1 MVPLRALSPQDPG
14 VDGSNSSWNVSPELD
29 VFPLSGEQRLE
40 LDRRLADAEANPR
53 VGTPWNEIK
62 ARLLGAP

>member
-1 MVPLRALSPQDPG
+1 MDE
-14 VDGSNSSWNVSPELD
+14 SNSSWDVSPELD
-29 VFPLSGEQRLE
+29 VFPLSEEQRLE
-40 LDRRLADAEANPR
+40 LDRRLADAEANPG